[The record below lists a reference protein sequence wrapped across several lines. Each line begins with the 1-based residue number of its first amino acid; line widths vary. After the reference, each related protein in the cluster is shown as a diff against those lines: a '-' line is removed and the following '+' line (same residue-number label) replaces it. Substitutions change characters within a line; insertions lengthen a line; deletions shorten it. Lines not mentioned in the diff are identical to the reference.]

1 MTVEIDTPVS
11 EIEGIGPAVAA
22 TLAAAIRVY
31 TVLDLV
37 RTPSAR
43 LHHAARS
50 ERAPRQL
57 ILFRLT
63 RCRQHYKLY
72 LSEAPPPHKLRLFKR
87 RNQVPAFSR
96 SPSDG

>member
-11 EIEGIGPAVAA
+11 EIEGIGPAVAS
-22 TLAAAIRVY
+22 LAAAIRVY

-50 ERAPRQL
+50 ERAPR
-57 ILFRLT
+57 
-63 RCRQHYKLY
+63 
-72 LSEAPPPHKLRLFKR
+72 
-87 RNQVPAFSR
+87 
-96 SPSDG
+96 